1 MIPQDNTKF
10 CFRFSLVLFSV
21 FLITSPTQA
30 SSAPKSCAAVTL
42 AWNGVEVKLS
52 LGKDPQFV
60 RNLAECFNGVK
71 KIGSEIQ
78 GIMKQ
83 LPELIDPV
91 LPVAKKEG
99 LVLLSV
105 YLFYKSFVLY
115 DEAKILE
122 VNVKI
127 YRNKFETLE
136 KEIKPS
142 RDFIDTELIPQWEKG
157 NTANLEK
164 IADRLLQRMSRHST
178 ELQQLIQAIRQ
189 DIKAGGSNQ
198 MWSPFLAAGGFVL
211 CVGSLTV
218 RPTPN
223 VATPPSGV
231 IGNAG
236 WVSIP
241 VCVAAIGTAGYSWLS
256 YSSLSNT
263 LAELEMLE
271 KDATTMGQEIT
282 RYQSQL
288 KLISPK

>member
-1 MIPQDNTKF
+1 M
-10 CFRFSLVLFSV
+10 
-21 FLITSPTQA
+21 
-30 SSAPKSCAAVTL
+30 
-42 AWNGVEVKLS
+42 
-52 LGKDPQFV
+52 
-60 RNLAECFNGVK
+60 RNLAECLNGVK

-78 GIMKQ
+78 SIIKQ
-83 LPELIDPV
+83 LPELIDET
-91 LPVAKKEG
+91 LPVAKQEG

-105 YLFYKSFVLY
+105 YLVYKSFVLY
-115 DEAKILE
+115 DEVKILE

-127 YRNKFETLE
+127 YRSKFETLE
-136 KEIKPS
+136 KEMKPS

-157 NTANLEK
+157 NTAILEE

-178 ELQQLIQAIRQ
+178 ELQQLTQAIRQ